1 MLSDPVSRGIKKL
14 CITINSLSIYSSGSS
29 GAAGAPVSSNV
40 IASSEFTTGITQS
53 SNVESSSDPDIRTI
67 GALSHPTQIVVPV
80 DSHTVMEARSGNIN
94 EDWEEVQ
101 HPGQAPG
108 HPTKS
113 TAAAHP
119 GPPRTGAKVPE
130 QPPRTG
136 AKVPKQKP
144 KGPEDNSLVSLFSY
158 TWVGIETSHLG
169 DIGNNDDE
177 LIRHEAVAL
186 VEKAAKFKWKLTNY
200 YINRNNPYMYP
211 AVAHPDTMDT
221 TEFKFLLKLEY
232 DVLKGKDYC
241 GGRVRGESEDGCIGI
256 VRWGKDKSGEGRI
269 SELINKD
276 GVVVRM
282 RSGYDDIDSDSD

>member
-1 MLSDPVSRGIKKL
+1 MHLNQLFVYLLLGIV
-14 CITINSLSIYSSGSS
+14 S
-29 GAAGAPVSSNV
+29 GAAGAPISSNV

-53 SNVESSSDPDIRTI
+53 SNVESSSNPDIRTI
-67 GALSHPTQIVVPV
+67 GALSHPTQSVVPV
-80 DSHTVMEARSGNIN
+80 DSHTVMEARSGNISEN
-94 EDWEEVQ
+94 WEEVQ
-101 HPGQAPG
+101 HPGQAPGHPVDSEKGDEDWETVHHPGQAPG

-119 GPPRTGAKVPE
+119 GPPRTGAKVP
-130 QPPRTG
+130 
-136 AKVPKQKP
+136 KQKP
-144 KGPEDNSLVSLFSY
+144 KGPEDNSLVSFLSY

-211 AVAHPDTMDT
+211 AAARSDTMNT

-256 VRWGKDKSGEGRI
+256 VRWGEDKSGKGRI

-276 GVVVRM
+276 GVVVKM
-282 RSGYDDIDSDSD
+282 RSGYDDIDSD